1 MIKSFLS
8 TKPRVT
14 LGGNPKKTNLQSK
27 LSLSR
32 VKLESAHS
40 LGKMTAY
47 KKIKAKRI
55 TGRILLLIRN
65 FKMIL
70 SIKKV
75 KASFLQFLR
84 IQAIKRKAR
93 PQKTTIKAICL
104 RSKMKKT
111 ILKLWRSRRS
121 GSKLTTLEMNW
132 RHFTKQGLCQ
142 KRISRR

>member
-1 MIKSFLS
+1 MIKSFLN
-8 TKPRVT
+8 TKPRLT
-14 LGGNPKKTNLQSK
+14 LGGNLKKTNLQSK

-75 KASFLQFLR
+75 KASFL
-84 IQAIKRKAR
+84 
-93 PQKTTIKAICL
+93 
-104 RSKMKKT
+104 
-111 ILKLWRSRRS
+111 
-121 GSKLTTLEMNW
+121 
-132 RHFTKQGLCQ
+132 
-142 KRISRR
+142 